1 MNVQEIKAEIAK
13 LEEEG
18 RQILANA
25 NFINGALQFAHRLL
39 KSLEISKE
47 PPTEPPTV

>member
-1 MNVQEIKAEIAK
+1 MDKEQLKIEIAK

-25 NFINGALQFAHRLL
+25 NFINGALQMAHKLL
-39 KSLEISKE
+39 KYFEE
-47 PPTEPPTV
+47 PPTT